1 MNDLVDRKDVLHE
14 VSRWA
19 GYLDDDMIR
28 RIQIG
33 MKRLP
38 SVQLGI
44 LEITQCKE
52 CIRKDKCNFYPMQGD
67 EGYCR
72 YGKDKQ
78 GRLNPQK

>member
-1 MNDLVDRKDVLHE
+1 MNDLVNRKDVLYE
-14 VSRWA
+14 ISRWA

-33 MKRLP
+33 IKRLP
-38 SVQLGI
+38 PVQ
-44 LEITQCKE
+44 LEITEIIQCQE

-72 YGKDKQ
+72 YGKDKE
-78 GRLNPQK
+78 GRLNQ